1 MAATRSKQEAISAFE
16 AAVAPHERQ
25 VYFTCLHMMGNREDA
40 EDCAQEA
47 MLKAFRG
54 FSRFQGRSKVSTW
67 LYSIATNVCLDALR
81 KRKDTL
87 SLDAMREAGWETAD
101 GAPEAYER
109 LEASERKRLI
119 KEALGEMP
127 AEFRA
132 ALTLVD
138 LQGLSYQD
146 AAEALGLPLGTVKS
160 RLSRA
165 RNLLMLS
172 LSRQPELFGADLRH
186 NGERREEK

>member
-1 MAATRSKQEAISAFE
+1 MDVVGGN
-16 AAVAPHERQ
+16 VA
-25 VYFTCLHMMGNREDA
+25 
-40 EDCAQEA
+40 
-47 MLKAFRG
+47 
-54 FSRFQGRSKVSTW
+54 
-67 LYSIATNVCLDALR
+67 
-81 KRKDTL
+81 
-87 SLDAMREAGWETAD
+87 TAD

-109 LEASERKRLI
+109 VEARERKRLI